1 MNKMT
6 KIIRTFLVV
15 VSLILLI
22 VVLNAPLNK
31 PYGDPLDFAEVKVLA
46 MLGLG
51 GHNLLLYILLIV
63 GGFIIGEASENKTLK
78 LVALGLLLV
87 NIIYSLTTFIEF
99 NSDFFVDGKLPNN
112 ADLAYGYILLIIYLA
127 FSLIILLI
135 DFVNLVMK
143 KSK

>member
-78 LVALGLLLV
+78 LLFG
-87 NIIYSLTTFIEF
+87 
-99 NSDFFVDGKLPNN
+99 
-112 ADLAYGYILLIIYLA
+112 
-127 FSLIILLI
+127 
-135 DFVNLVMK
+135 
-143 KSK
+143 

>member
-63 GGFIIGEASENKTLK
+63 GGFIIGEASENKSLK
-78 LVALGLLLV
+78 VLSIGLILV
-87 NIIYSLTTFIEF
+87 NLIYTVTNFIEF
-99 NSDFFVDGKLPNN
+99 NNDFFVNGMLPNN
-112 ADLAYGYILLIIYLA
+112 ADLAYGYVLLIIYLA

-135 DFVNLVMK
+135 DFVNLVME